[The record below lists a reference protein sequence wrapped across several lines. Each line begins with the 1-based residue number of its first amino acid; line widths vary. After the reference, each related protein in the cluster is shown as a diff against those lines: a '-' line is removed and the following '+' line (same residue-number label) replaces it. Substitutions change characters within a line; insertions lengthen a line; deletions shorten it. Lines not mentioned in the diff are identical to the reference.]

1 MNLSYESLFG
11 FPFITSQ
18 GAEEDGVRALIGLTL
33 YSMLKR
39 FLDILV
45 SLALLGLL
53 LPVMIIISI
62 LIRLSS
68 PGAAIYCQQRL
79 TDRAKTFTM
88 FKFRTMASDAE
99 ASSGAVMADVGDPR
113 ITKIGTFL
121 RRTRL
126 DELPQLLN
134 VVIGDM
140 SLVGPRPERPELA
153 RTLREEL
160 PGFQRRTKVRAGL
173 TGLAQTKSGYA
184 SNVEGYREKLAL
196 DLLYIKRRSLLLDLQ
211 ILFNTIWVVVSGKGA
226 R

>member
-1 MNLSYESLFG
+1 MSLSRNSLLA

-18 GAEEDGVRALIGLTL
+18 GAEEDSLRALIGLTL

-53 LPVMIIISI
+53 LPIMLLISV

-88 FKFRTMASDAE
+88 FKFRTMAFDAE
-99 ASSGAVMADVGDPR
+99 ASSGAVMADVADPR
-113 ITKIGTFL
+113 VTKIGSFL

-153 RTLREEL
+153 RTLRVEL
-160 PGFQRRTKVRAGL
+160 PGFQRRTRVRAGL
-173 TGLAQTKSGYA
+173 TGLAQTTSGYA
-184 SNVEGYREKLAL
+184 SDVEGYREKLAL
-196 DLLYIKRRSLLLDLQ
+196 DLLYIKRRSLLLDFQ
-211 ILFNTIWVVVSGKGA
+211 ILLNTIWVVISGKGA

>member
-1 MNLSYESLFG
+1 MSKTSTSLFAL
-11 FPFITSQ
+11 PFILSQ
-18 GAEEDGVRALIGLTL
+18 GSEDEGLRALIGLTT

-39 FLDILV
+39 FIDILV

-53 LPVMIIISI
+53 LPVMLLISL
-62 LIRLSS
+62 LIRASS
-68 PGAAIYCQQRL
+68 PGAAIYCQRRL
-79 TDRAKTFTM
+79 TDRSKTFTM
-88 FKFRTMASDAE
+88 FKFRSMSSDAE

-113 ITKIGTFL
+113 VTKIGAFL

-134 VVIGDM
+134 VLTGDM

-153 RTLREEL
+153 LTLREEL

-173 TGLAQTKSGYA
+173 TGLAQTTSGYA
-184 SNVEGYREKLAL
+184 SCVDGYREKLAW
-196 DLLYIKRRSLLLDLQ
+196 DLLYIKRRCLLLDVQ
-211 ILFNTIWVVVSGKGA
+211 ILFKTIWVVLSGRGA